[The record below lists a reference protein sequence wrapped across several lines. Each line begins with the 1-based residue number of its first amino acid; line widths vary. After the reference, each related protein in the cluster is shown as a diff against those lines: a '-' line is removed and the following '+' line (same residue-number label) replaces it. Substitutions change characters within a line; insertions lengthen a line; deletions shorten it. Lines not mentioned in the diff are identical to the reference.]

1 MSAQRAVQFLVRG
14 RVQGVGFRWFAMRE
28 ATRLKLMGYVR
39 NLPDGSVEVCAQ
51 GTPAALDALAAA
63 LANGP
68 PAGRVAGVEKQEL
81 PHEIDL
87 GNSFEIQ

>member
-1 MSAQRAVQFLVRG
+1 VSAQLGVRYLVRG

-28 ATRLKLMGYVR
+28 ATRLNLKGYVR

-51 GTPAALDALAAA
+51 GIPASLDALATA
-63 LANGP
+63 LARG
-68 PAGRVAGVEKQEL
+68 PAGARVEGVERCEL
-81 PHEIDL
+81 PHEVNV